1 MKKLVVIATIVLLP
15 SIALATFSLKLD
27 NNTGKKM
34 VYMLYWIDHH
44 YDWPYPFNMA
54 GGELQARQTVDLRE
68 NLQTGEYCV
77 IWSNKEGWQNKVM
90 LNVNDTVKSVT
101 VTPIKSRMKP

>member
-1 MKKLVVIATIVLLP
+1 MKKLILILAIVLLP
-15 SIALATFSLKLD
+15 SIALANFSLKLD

-44 YDWPYPFNMA
+44 YDWPHPFNMA

-68 NLQTGEYCV
+68 NLQTGKYCV

-90 LNVNDTVKSVT
+90 LNVNDAVKSVT
-101 VTPIKSRMKP
+101 VTPIKSSLTK